1 MSTIALTPLG
11 RSAAENA
18 QAGSTPEFAVLSTLY
33 EADGPVDFDEIVD
46 TLHTSEE
53 KASMIVR
60 KLLNK
65 ELVREV

>member
-1 MSTIALTPLG
+1 MSTVALTPLG
-11 RSAAENA
+11 KQAAE
-18 QAGSTPEFAVLSTLY
+18 QTTQSGPEFTVLSTLY

-60 KLLNK
+60 KMINR
-65 ELVREV
+65 ELVKEV